1 MLESQLSKA
10 EIVLIESF
18 CDNKPMFD
26 AVKKG
31 LLAGIYSH
39 GVIKAGY
46 EHDPL
51 QNGALSLAA
60 LATTN
65 PIPDEQLGQHI
76 RGIWAGLNALENA
89 VKELQKIKSDKGEV
103 VESPY
108 NEAI

>member
-1 MLESQLSKA
+1 MLESQLNK
-10 EIVLIESF
+10 EEVLLIETF
-18 CDNKPMFD
+18 CNNTKMFE

-39 GVIKAGY
+39 GVVKAGFT
-46 EHDPL
+46 HDPL

-60 LATTN
+60 LAVNN

-76 RGIWAGLNALENA
+76 RGIWAGINALENA
-89 VKELQKIKSDKGEV
+89 VKELVKIKSEKVEKV
-103 VESPY
+103 VSPY